1 MSETEKFNHKY
12 RDFFSNRKAYF
23 PKKNYTSDLR
33 YKMLKIHLQK
43 EFPSKIILIIPLGF
57 GIVPVTSKT
66 SFP

>member
-1 MSETEKFNHKY
+1 MSETERFKHKY
-12 RDFFSNRKAYF
+12 RGFFSNKKAYF
-23 PKKNYTSDLR
+23 PKKNYMSDLL
-33 YKMLKIHLQK
+33 YKMLKIHLQE